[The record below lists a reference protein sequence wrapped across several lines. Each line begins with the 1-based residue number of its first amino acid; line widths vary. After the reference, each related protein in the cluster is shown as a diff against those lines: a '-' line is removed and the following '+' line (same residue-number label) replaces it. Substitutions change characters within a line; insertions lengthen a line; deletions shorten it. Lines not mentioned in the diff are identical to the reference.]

1 MVLEHLHLLHFK
13 NHEGSDLNF
22 GAEVNCLLGD
32 NGSGKTNVLDAVHY
46 LCHTK
51 SYFNPIDGQNIAH
64 GEQHMLIQ
72 GIFARHD
79 QHEKVSCAV
88 ERGVKKVFRRNE
100 KAYDR
105 LADHVGRF
113 PAVMIAPADAVLIQE
128 GSETRR
134 RWIDSVISQFDREYL
149 SQLMAYNKALNQRNT
164 LLRYFAENRRWDAE
178 ALEPWDA
185 QLVPL
190 AVAIRAK
197 RAEFVERF
205 VPGFLETYREITNG
219 AETVSVRYLTEVAT
233 TEEAVH
239 QQWNKAQNDDR
250 RLRRTT
256 QGIHKDDLAFDL
268 GEHPIK
274 KFGSQGQQKSFLIA
288 LRLSQLAYIEKA
300 TGVKPILLLDD
311 IFDKIDDKRVQAL
324 MRWVTAGEFGQVFIT
339 DTDLGRIPG
348 MFRETGADVRVYEV
362 KAGTVRRADDVE
374 ANPLPSEHGTQ

>member
-13 NHEGSDLNF
+13 NHEGSDLTF
-22 GAEVNCLLGD
+22 GVEVNCLLGE

-72 GIFARHD
+72 GTFVRHD
-79 QHEKVSCAV
+79 QQEKVSCAV

-164 LLRYFAENRRWDAE
+164 LLRYFAENRQWDAE

-185 QLVPL
+185 QLVPI

-219 AETVSVRYLTEVAT
+219 AETVSVRYLTEVGT

-239 QQWNKAQNDDR
+239 QQWNEAQNDDR

-256 QGIHKDDLAFDL
+256 RGIHKDDLAFDL
-268 GEHPIK
+268 GDHPIK

-288 LRLSQLAYIEKA
+288 LRLSQLVYIEQA

-324 MRWVTAGEFGQVFIT
+324 MRWVTSGEFGQVFIT

-362 KAGTVRRADDVE
+362 KSGTVRQADDVA
-374 ANPLPSEHGTQ
+374 ANPLPSEHGAQ